1 MPEHIGDEYSM
12 AAGQIRKLF
21 SPLIINGDGLCEV
34 CEKPNKKG
42 KKTAERFRSAV
53 FFLIVLN

>member
-1 MPEHIGDEYSM
+1 MNAVVAIKRDMLLICSSIIGDEYSM

-21 SPLIINGDGLCEV
+21 SPLIINSDGLCEV

-42 KKTAERFRSAV
+42 
-53 FFLIVLN
+53 